1 VVIIATVVVVLTNL
15 LLDLVVAA
23 LDPKVRTA

>member
-1 VVIIATVVVVLTNL
+1 VATAVVVVTNL

>member
-1 VVIIATVVVVLTNL
+1 VVVVLTNL